1 MLKAAIIGAMRKLIR
16 HPRSARDERP
26 FMVIW
31 EVTQA
36 CDLVCRHCRASAQPV
51 HHPLAL
57 TTDQGKALLDQIREF
72 GQPSPIV
79 VFTGGDPFKR
89 PDLCE
94 LVEYATKI
102 GLIAAVSPSATPL
115 LNEASL
121 LRLREAG
128 AKAVS
133 LSLDAFSAEK
143 HDDFRGVAGSY
154 QLTLDGWRAAQR
166 VGLKVQVN
174 TTVSRHNLTEI
185 AKLFG
190 LVEEMSAMTW
200 SLFFLVPTGRAKD
213 EQDLT
218 ADECE
223 AIMHFLVDA
232 SRYVNIKT
240 TEGHHFK
247 RVVLQR
253 AILEEHDLDYTSQ
266 LHPLYQTLRSELD
279 ALVEERGL
287 VSKIAVRRTPMNIN
301 AANGFVFISHLGDV
315 FPSGFLP
322 LRGGNVKDK
331 SLVEIYRDAPLF
343 RDLRDPE
350 KLKGRCAS
358 CEFRE
363 VCAGSRSRAFA
374 ITGNVHDEDPY
385 CNFQPGSFP
394 FPEELAE
401 RLQHEMLSARP
412 IALSTQ
418 GDGEPRKSWIV
429 PPSD

>member
-1 MLKAAIIGAMRKLIR
+1 MQIRVDGAARCHDGAMKKLIR
-16 HPRSARDERP
+16 HPRSDRQERP

-36 CDLVCRHCRASAQPV
+36 CDLVCRHCRASAQPE

-57 TTDQGKALLDQIREF
+57 STREGKALLDQVREF

-94 LVEYATKI
+94 LVEYASQI
-102 GLIAAVSPSATPL
+102 GLVAAVSPSATPL
-115 LNEASL
+115 LTKEN
-121 LRLREAG
+121 LRRVHEAG

-133 LSLDAFSAEK
+133 LSLDAFSEEA
-143 HDDFRGVAGSY
+143 HDRFRGVAGSY
-154 QLTLDGWRAAQR
+154 QLTLEGWRAAQE

-174 TTVSRHNLTEI
+174 TTVSRHNLAEI
-185 AKLFG
+185 AQIFG
-190 LVEEMSAMTW
+190 LVQEMKAMTW
-200 SLFFLVPTGRAKD
+200 SLFFLVPTGRARD

-223 AIMHFLVDA
+223 AVMHFLVDA
-232 SRYVNIKT
+232 SRYLSIKT

-253 AILEEHDLDYTSQ
+253 AILEEHDLDYQ
-266 LHPLYQTLRSELD
+266 AALHPLYRELRKDLDRLVQT
-279 ALVEERGL
+279 RGL
-287 VSKIAVRRTPMNIN
+287 QSQIAVRRTPMNIN

-322 LRGGNVKDK
+322 LRAGNVRK
-331 SLVEIYRDAPLF
+331 STLPEIYRRSPLF
-343 RDLRDPE
+343 QDLRDPSR
-350 KLKGRCAS
+350 LKGRCAS

-374 ITGNVHDEDPY
+374 LTGNPHDEDPY
-385 CNFQPGSFP
+385 CNYQPGSFP
-394 FPEELAE
+394 FAQELAH
-401 RLQHEMLSARP
+401 RLEQETAAAP
-412 IALSTQ
+412 A
-418 GDGEPRKSWIV
+418 GRKPV
-429 PPSD
+429 PV